1 MAKKKP
7 KKSASRGPDPR
18 LAAAHD
24 AFRAGRNRDGER
36 LFREAA
42 ASKPPSAEALFFLG
56 HFLQETGRPQEAIPY
71 LKRARRLHP
80 EAGEIDMQLGLAY
93 QDAGDLAQAESLYRS
108 AARRAA
114 DPSDPWLALGNLQA
128 LRGDNQEA
136 AQSFRRALEFR
147 PGDPAALI
155 NLGHSLH
162 ALGLP
167 DDARGHYEAAA
178 ADPGFAG
185 MAHGCLGALAQRLGR
200 FEEAA
205 RCYAV
210 ALEANGNDPSAHH
223 GIAAAYRDLGRVD
236 EAITHF
242 ARADQIAP
250 NPVSRAARASL
261 LERAHRLD
269 EAKDAVEATLA
280 LDPRSAEAK
289 LVLAKIARRETGPGA
304 AIPLYRELI
313 KKADQGAL
321 HVTPA
326 TLARARADL
335 AGLLE
340 AGGATEEAMRLYE
353 AANQT
358 NAETFEGWESET
370 EAYRRRVEALST
382 AIATL
387 PEAPTAATA
396 PPEAP
401 IFLVGFPRSGTTL
414 LDQLMNAHSALAV
427 MEEKTVLDQVSETLG
442 GPENERPARAA
453 ALDEAERARLR
464 DLYIETAGRLGPPT
478 GTGVTLVDKLPL
490 NILNLWLAAALF
502 PGAKVVL
509 MLRDPRDVCLSC
521 FTNLFRLGPG
531 LAGFPTLKATAEL
544 YAAVMTLWEES
555 RRRLALDIHVLRY
568 EDLVDDLEG
577 STRQLL
583 DFLGLG
589 WEEAV
594 LDYRSAAR
602 ARYIVTPSYHQVI
615 EPIYDSS
622 RGRWR
627 RFRVEMVPVLGL
639 LQPFVA
645 AFGYD
650 GKDGDA

>member
-1 MAKKKP
+1 VTKKP
-7 KKSASRGPDPR
+7 KKPAREPDPR
-18 LAAAHD
+18 LAAAQD
-24 AFRAGRNRDGER
+24 AFRSGRHDEAER
-36 LFREAA
+36 LFRGAA
-42 ASKPPSAEALFFLG
+42 ASKPPSVEALFFLG
-56 HFLQETGRPQEAIPY
+56 HFLQETGRPQEAIPF

-93 QDAGDLAQAESLYRS
+93 QDAGDLTQAENLYRS

-136 AQSFRRALEFR
+136 AQSFGRALEFR

-167 DDARGHYEAAA
+167 DDARQHYEAAA

-210 ALEANGNDPSAHH
+210 ALEANDNDPSAHH
-223 GIAAAYRDLGRVD
+223 GIASAYRDLGRID
-236 EAITHF
+236 EAIAHF

-289 LVLAKIARRETGPGA
+289 LVFAKVTRREAGPEA
-304 AIPLYRELI
+304 AIPLYRDLI
-313 KKADQGAL
+313 KRAGQGAL
-321 HVTPA
+321 NVTPA

-340 AGGATEEAMRLYE
+340 AVGATEEAMRLYE
-353 AANQT
+353 AANRT

-370 EAYRRRVEALST
+370 EAYRRRVEALSA
-382 AIATL
+382 AIAAL
-387 PEAPTAATA
+387 PEASTPTAA
-396 PPEAP
+396 PPGAP

-414 LDQLMNAHSALAV
+414 LDQILNAHSALAV
-427 MEEKTVLDQVSETLG
+427 MEEKTVLDQVSEALR
-442 GPENERPARAA
+442 GPEDERPSRALE
-453 ALDEAERARLR
+453 LDEAERAKLR
-464 DLYIETAGRLGPPT
+464 ALYLEIAGRLGPPT
-478 GTGVTLVDKLPL
+478 GAGVTLVDKLPL

-502 PGAKVVL
+502 PSAKVVL

-544 YAAVMTLWEES
+544 YATVMTLWEES
-555 RRRLALDIHVLRY
+555 RRRLPLDIHVLRY

-577 STRQLL
+577 SARQLFE
-583 DFLGLG
+583 FLGLG
-589 WEEAV
+589 WEDAV

-602 ARYIVTPSYHQVI
+602 ARYIVTPSYHQVVQ
-615 EPIYDSS
+615 PVYDSS

-627 RFRVEMVPVLGL
+627 RFRAEMAPVLGL

-650 GKDGDA
+650 EEGGGA